1 MLEEDTQKEY
11 LHKLCEAM
19 EAKVGRKMQTTR
31 DYDFLAECIFHEL
44 HQQVS
49 PTTLKRIW
57 GYLPGNVIPRIST
70 LDILARFVG
79 CNHWE
84 HFCGQ
89 VNTAVEKNTEDKE
102 SSGNTETPEKS
113 VTERNKS
120 KSAPVLRIIGLLCA
134 LALVCLLAFG
144 LFSYINSNG
153 RHTKSHILRKGDT
166 FASVEDY
173 LKLFGIRY
181 DPFDMYWFKEIP
193 NYPKVYVW
201 SPQYHHP
208 EWHNDGDKDQLMPTI
223 NEYFRPI
230 EEDKDTIENL
240 AILKANSWD
249 GLEFFTKK
257 QVQNY
262 DVIRVTFMKDLTE
275 DSCYTF
281 LGVYRVWREKSSYK
295 NTLYVR
301 IADECDP
308 NNIDE
313 TLKLIQ

>member
-1 MLEEDTQKEY
+1 MLEKDTQKDC
-11 LHKLCEAM
+11 LRKLCEAM
-19 EAKVGRKMQTTR
+19 EAKVGRKMQTTC
-31 DYDFLAECIFHEL
+31 DYDFLADCIFQEL
-44 HQQVS
+44 HQQIS
-49 PTTLKRIW
+49 PTTLKRIY
-57 GYLPGNVIPRIST
+57 GYLPGNVTPRVST

-79 CNHWE
+79 SNHWK
-84 HFCGQ
+84 HFCEQ
-89 VNTAVEKNTEDKE
+89 VTTAIEKDKE
-102 SSGNTETPEKS
+102 NKEDSGNTET
-113 VTERNKS
+113 
-120 KSAPVLRIIGLLCA
+120 SAESDKGKPFPVFRIVGSLCA

-144 LFSYINSNG
+144 LYSYINSNG

-240 AILKANSWD
+240 AILKANCWD
-249 GLEFFTKK
+249 GLDLSKA
-257 QVQNY
+257 QLQNY

-313 TLKLIQ
+313 TLKLIR